1 MLELFNRLKKIITKE
16 DNIVSNHSVELKP
29 STESKYLPTAINL
42 KKEMLPFLTEEQL
55 YALNMVL
62 SEIAT
67 HDNTYF
73 NTQIGGANS
82 KENALHI
89 LKKCIQSNKSS
100 LDIIYEVSILLA
112 YPTSFVNENNQ
123 WLLKEDVILGR
134 VALEKL
140 KQLHCWKLLPT
151 ANKETLEA
159 KLLNLDNRVIIQ
171 ADSNLIIKE
180 KELTWVDYVEKLS
193 ELERKA
199 FDCFI
204 DFLPHI
210 IFKTPALKKG
220 IVAYGWKQHNKLYL
234 LEIQIREKILALLSE
249 KDKQLFFTESEPI
262 HRFSYH
268 LFNALNKVKWLVT
281 EYGLMKTGNVPF
293 WEVKVGDNQFK
304 GVFILT
310 IPEEFLTSMT
320 EHNTT
325 YSITIL
331 KPQYEKV
338 KESNKLK
345 TNVINSLFKQ

>member
-159 KLLNLDNRVIIQ
+159 K
-171 ADSNLIIKE
+171 
-180 KELTWVDYVEKLS
+180 
-193 ELERKA
+193 
-199 FDCFI
+199 
-204 DFLPHI
+204 
-210 IFKTPALKKG
+210 
-220 IVAYGWKQHNKLYL
+220 
-234 LEIQIREKILALLSE
+234 
-249 KDKQLFFTESEPI
+249 
-262 HRFSYH
+262 
-268 LFNALNKVKWLVT
+268 
-281 EYGLMKTGNVPF
+281 
-293 WEVKVGDNQFK
+293 
-304 GVFILT
+304 
-310 IPEEFLTSMT
+310 
-320 EHNTT
+320 
-325 YSITIL
+325 
-331 KPQYEKV
+331 
-338 KESNKLK
+338 
-345 TNVINSLFKQ
+345 